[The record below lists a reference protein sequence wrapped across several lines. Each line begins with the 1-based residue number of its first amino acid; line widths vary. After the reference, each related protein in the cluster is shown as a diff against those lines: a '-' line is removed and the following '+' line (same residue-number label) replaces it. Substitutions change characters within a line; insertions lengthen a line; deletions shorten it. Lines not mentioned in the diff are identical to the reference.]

1 MKKIK
6 DDFFSGLSTATIAL
20 PQNMA
25 YALILGINPI
35 YGIYASVFSMI
46 IATIT
51 NKSKVTI
58 VGPTNMMAVALATSL
73 SNFKGDG
80 YLELIFLTTFLIG
93 IFQILLVYLN
103 LTSLI
108 SYVAHPVV
116 VALSNGAAILI
127 IISQLKNLVGF
138 DITGFN
144 VLLKIK
150 NFLLNTQKINFQS
163 LIIGIITIMTI
174 FLINKLKPKYPKY
187 LLAVIIISSLTYFT
201 GFYKQIDIV
210 GNIPKKMIDFS
221 IHEFNLKTLNLVYTK
236 AFSIALLGLI
246 QTMAVLQAVG
256 LKTKEKIDFDKEF
269 KSQGIINLVISF
281 LSGFAI
287 STSFSNT
294 FANLSAGAKSKLSQL
309 FCALSIILFV
319 IFLRPFIIYIPNS
332 VLAGLVISAAI
343 EILNFKEVFNSLK
356 TTKGD
361 AIIFLAT
368 FSATILLPNLDQ
380 AIYLGVLVSLAVVI
394 KTSQEANI
402 DFLKYSTDAKNKDFK
417 LSYMKKIK
425 DFKSEKHELRIIN
438 LKGIIHFSAADNL
451 NQKFNKIFEPKTDF
465 IIRMRN
471 VTRIDITVIKVLKDF
486 IQKVKKNDGNV
497 MLTGVNNKVYNILEK
512 NGIIEEIGN
521 ENIYTQQKEY
531 FASTN
536 EAINKNTEN
545 N

>member
-6 DDFFSGLSTATIAL
+6 DDFLSGLSTATIAL

-35 YGIYASVFSMI
+35 YGIYASIFSMI

-73 SNFKGDG
+73 SDFKGDG
-80 YLELIFLTTFLIG
+80 YLELIFFTTLLIG

-127 IISQLKNLVGF
+127 IISQLENLVGF
-138 DITGFN
+138 NITGFN

-150 NFLLNTQKINFQS
+150 NFFINTQKINYQS
-163 LIIGIITIMTI
+163 LMIGLITIITI
-174 FLINKLKPKYPKY
+174 FLINKIKPNYPKY

-201 GFYKQIDIV
+201 GLYKQIDIV
-210 GNIPKKMIDFS
+210 GNIPKKLIDFR
-221 IHEFNLKTLNLVYTK
+221 IHDFNFKNLNLVYTK

-246 QTMAVLQAVG
+246 QTMAVLQAVA
-256 LKTKEKIDFDKEF
+256 LKTKEKIDFEKEF
-269 KSQGIINLVISF
+269 KSQGIINLIISF
-281 LSGFAI
+281 FSGFAI

-309 FCALSIILFV
+309 FCALSIIIFV
-319 IFLRPFIIYIPNS
+319 LFLRPFIIYIPNT

-343 EILNFKEVFNSLK
+343 EILNFKEVFTSLK

-361 AIIFLAT
+361 AIIFIATFLAT
-368 FSATILLPNLDQ
+368 IVLPNLDQ
-380 AIYLGVLVSLAVVI
+380 AIYFGVLVSLAVVI
-394 KTSQEANI
+394 KTSQQANI
-402 DFLKYSTDAKNKDFK
+402 DFLKYNTNAKNKDFK

-486 IQKVKKNDGNV
+486 IQKVKNNGGNI
-497 MLTGVNNKVYNILEK
+497 MLTGINNEVYKILEK
-512 NGIIEEIGN
+512 NNIIEEIGN

-536 EAINKNTEN
+536 EAINSNTEN

>member
-35 YGIYASVFSMI
+35 YGIYASVFSML

-73 SNFKGDG
+73 SNFKGEG
-80 YLELIFLTTFLIG
+80 YLELILFTTLLVG

-108 SYVAHPVV
+108 SYVAHPVI

-127 IISQLKNLVGF
+127 IVSQLENLVGF
-138 DITGFN
+138 NITGFN

-150 NFLLNTQKINFQS
+150 NFFVNIQQINYQS
-163 LIIGIITIMTI
+163 LIIGVLTILTI
-174 FLINKLKPKYPKY
+174 FLINKIKPNYPKY
-187 LLAVIIISSLTYFT
+187 LLAVILISLLTYFT
-201 GFYKQIDIV
+201 GFYKQIDLV
-210 GNIPKKMIDFS
+210 GSIPKKMIDFS
-221 IHEFNLKTLNLVYTK
+221 IHDFNFQKLNLIYTK

-246 QTMAVLQAVG
+246 QTMAVLQAVA
-256 LKTKEKIDFDKEF
+256 LKTKESIDFDKEF
-269 KSQGIINLVISF
+269 KSQGIINLIISF

-309 FCALSIILFV
+309 FCALSIIIFV
-319 IFLRPFIIYIPNS
+319 IFLRPFIVYIPNS

-343 EILNFKEVFNSLK
+343 EILNFKEVFTSLK

-361 AIIFLAT
+361 ALIFSTTFLAT
-368 FSATILLPNLDQ
+368 IILPNLDQ
-380 AIYLGVLVSLAVVI
+380 AIYLGLIVSLAVVI
-394 KTSQEANI
+394 KTSQEANM
-402 DFLKYSTDAKNKDFK
+402 DFLKYNTDAKNKDFK

-451 NQKFNKIFEPKTDF
+451 NQKFNKVFEPRTDF

-486 IQKVKKNDGNV
+486 IQKVENNGGNI
-497 MLTGVNNKVYNILEK
+497 MLTGINKKVYKILEK
-512 NGIIEEIGN
+512 NEIIEKIGD

-536 EAINKNTEN
+536 KAINKNTEN